1 MITLK
6 DTSIVNHDAINNLLI
21 NAKTPYT
28 QQSHTVGNILAQI
41 GRIPGGIAQGTIKA
55 ISAPGL
61 LKESIDNKVRDKG
74 QASSLQVKNEAVNA
88 FNNGNA
94 YTNFAAKANQG
105 VENRTNSWVAPPE
118 TKAAEFAA
126 VAFDAVGEAI
136 PGTAAA
142 VATGGNA
149 LVGNALSYGIGS
161 AAAFSSEMLE
171 GSGDVGMALVRA
183 GTAYASEALGG
194 KLFGSLSAGTGIKSL
209 AGGAFGEGLE
219 ENIDGV
225 LFSAATGDSYTL
237 PDAVQDFAVG
247 AVAGAALGGAGKA
260 VNAVNASVT
269 PRLVERAI
277 NAQITDAA
285 NADIAHIGSLIENS
299 SDSTASAIVAED
311 SLEALQKSVANPIN
325 AEIRTSEIPKDIAE
339 RFHLVPAGEGIGNP
353 IEITKLSYEG
363 IVNPVVSNM
372 ETRSVSLAERATADP
387 NSVDASNPRALYKY
401 AEDIYLRP
409 GTDMNQYFS
418 YRGQGNEFYS
428 STIEK
433 GVPPSGIGK
442 SWEGSGVYS
451 SPTTY
456 TTDLYGPSG
465 KLSDNP
471 YINSGIDHKTVDVDY
486 PIGIILAQD
495 NNLTEETGR
504 LTRHD
509 APEDVIPEG
518 TRRIRSDPNGL
529 FVTEMVNNPA
539 DVQAVGMIFGRQTI
553 EQSTPIQYAN
563 TVTQGTDVAS
573 ERTDAAITAAGSS
586 SKALVESFASEETGQ
601 YTVRPLINS
610 AELTVISNS
619 EGHEEN
625 RSNEYTST
633 AETSPISTDIVG
645 GEANERVKAFTEN
658 AIQYAGESIAEAANE
673 PPYNLSYH
681 LSSGYNAIKD
691 SPYSFGRTSNNGL
704 SGNAVEPNEL
714 DKKYSES
721 DEKARSI
728 WLPEQAARAANA
740 MQPNPAPDTNNN
752 RRRERDGGSFDF
764 HITRGPGS
772 TGRVYETTGY
782 NATFGGLSSY

>member
-209 AGGAFGEGLE
+209 AGGALGEGLE

-260 VNAVNASVT
+260 VNAVNAAVTPGLVESNVKNQTENHAKAGGVSAFIAPSPETSFNSHTTDSTPQNTGGNGTGRTEIRESVTRNNMESSNSGSGRITTEISAAAMPYAGIRTEGNPQSLEFGYADSDGNAVPSTPDTEPWKFPDPDPNTIPFPDAPDADPDTEPAVDPQIIPFPSPAQPEPNTIPFPTPVQPDTDTPATDPQVIPFPSTPEPDPTPVPEPEPDVAPNTIPFPEQPSVT
-269 PRLVERAI
+269 PDI
-277 NAQITDAA
+277 NPDAEP
-285 NADIAHIGSLIENS
+285 N
-299 SDSTASAIVAED
+299 
-311 SLEALQKSVANPIN
+311 
-325 AEIRTSEIPKDIAE
+325 EIP
-339 RFHLVPAGEGIGNP
+339 V
-353 IEITKLSYEG
+353 
-363 IVNPVVSNM
+363 
-372 ETRSVSLAERATADP
+372 
-387 NSVDASNPRALYKY
+387 
-401 AEDIYLRP
+401 
-409 GTDMNQYFS
+409 
-418 YRGQGNEFYS
+418 
-428 STIEK
+428 
-433 GVPPSGIGK
+433 
-442 SWEGSGVYS
+442 
-451 SPTTY
+451 
-456 TTDLYGPSG
+456 
-465 KLSDNP
+465 
-471 YINSGIDHKTVDVDY
+471 
-486 PIGIILAQD
+486 
-495 NNLTEETGR
+495 
-504 LTRHD
+504 
-509 APEDVIPEG
+509 
-518 TRRIRSDPNGL
+518 
-529 FVTEMVNNPA
+529 
-539 DVQAVGMIFGRQTI
+539 
-553 EQSTPIQYAN
+553 PIQP
-563 TVTQGTDVAS
+563 D
-573 ERTDAAITAAGSS
+573 
-586 SKALVESFASEETGQ
+586 
-601 YTVRPLINS
+601 
-610 AELTVISNS
+610 
-619 EGHEEN
+619 
-625 RSNEYTST
+625 
-633 AETSPISTDIVG
+633 ISTDPNI
-645 GEANERVKAFTEN
+645 NTEPDVPPDGVPEITPQTDPQN
-658 AIQYAGESIAEAANE
+658 DPVTQPLPQSVPGVSPGAAPQE
-673 PPYNLSYH
+673 
-681 LSSGYNAIKD
+681 
-691 SPYSFGRTSNNGL
+691 
-704 SGNAVEPNEL
+704 EPNPL
-714 DKKYSES
+714 PNINPSPQTQPGIQTSPSTNPDAAP
-721 DEKARSI
+721 DIQTQTAPQVRPNVNTDPQTLARSI
-728 WLPEQAARAANA
+728 WLPEQAAREANA